1 MIFSPKKKKMN
12 NYIQINES
20 IDKRVPCTSLEDN
33 TYYNIDL
40 FNHFCEHN
48 DYKYVAIFGYYKPK
62 YRWSDSEAQ
71 MMYDKSPDGW
81 TDGLGVYRAYEWGR
95 GDNIVVK
102 NWHDSEWHT
111 PELDHIVSV
120 DEATLLGWPK
130 EKIDHPDNMQVLPRK
145 VNRILTNMTDEQAP
159 ALLPIILAQFPN
171 FKS

>member
-1 MIFSPKKKKMN
+1 MN
-12 NYIQINES
+12 NHNQINEAIS
-20 IDKRVPCTSLEDN
+20 NRIPCTSLEDN

-81 TDGLGVYRAYEWGR
+81 TDGVGVYRAYEWGR